1 MTDFSKPRRE
11 MVQRLGSTADHSD
24 QRISRVLAAMSVI
37 PRHLFVETPLRHRA
51 YSDSSLPI
59 GRGQTISQPST
70 VLACLSSLDPGPT
83 DVLLEIGSGSGYLA
97 ALAGRLCSRVYGV
110 ETTLELVH
118 SSRRILEGLGL
129 KNVLINYGDG
139 GAGWPSNAPYDCI
152 LVSAAAP
159 KVHPALFEQLADGGR
174 LGAPVVEDGHQIFR
188 FFRKSAGRVTGY
200 GDGFSCRFVPL
211 TGRFG
216 TDG

>member
-1 MTDFSKPRRE
+1 
-11 MVQRLGSTADHSD
+11 
-24 QRISRVLAAMSVI
+24 MSVI
-37 PRHLFVETPLRHRA
+37 PRHLFVEAPLRNRA

-59 GRGQTISQPST
+59 GRGQTLSQPST
-70 VLACLSSLDPGPT
+70 VLACLSPLDPGQM

-110 ETTLELVH
+110 EATLELVH
-118 SSRRILEGLGL
+118 SSRKVLEGLGL
-129 KNVLINYGDG
+129 KNVLISYGDG

-159 KVHPALFEQLADGGR
+159 SIHPALFEQLADGGR
-174 LGAPVVEDGHQIFR
+174 LGAPIIEDGLQTFH
-188 FFRKSAGRVTGY
+188 FFRKSAGRVTEY

-216 TDG
+216 SDG